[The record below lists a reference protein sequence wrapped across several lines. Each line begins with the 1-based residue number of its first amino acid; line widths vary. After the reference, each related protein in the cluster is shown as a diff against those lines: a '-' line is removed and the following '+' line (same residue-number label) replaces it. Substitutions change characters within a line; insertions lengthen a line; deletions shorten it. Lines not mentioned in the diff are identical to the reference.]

1 MTDHTNKTPTH
12 LAVSIFL
19 CILIGISLL
28 VGMGYSIGLRE
39 AELVRVEAEKAG
51 VGEFYLDDKRV
62 IRFRWKTAT
71 PEKNT
76 KPQQEAT
83 PR

>member
-1 MTDHTNKTPTH
+1 MC
-12 LAVSIFL
+12 VII
-19 CILIGISLL
+19 ILTSL
-28 VGMGYSIGLRE
+28 VGMGYSIGVLE
-39 AELVRVEAEKAG
+39 AERVRVEADEAG
-51 VGEFYLDDKRV
+51 VGEFYLDDKRAV
-62 IRFRWKTAT
+62 KFRWKTAT